1 MIEALLKFSREA
13 AGTTKPPMFLSSVLA
28 CLEKKVKH
36 CAPTTVLIRQ
46 VAHMGNNL
54 SNAVAS

>member
-1 MIEALLKFSREA
+1 
-13 AGTTKPPMFLSSVLA
+13 
-28 CLEKKVKH
+28 VKH